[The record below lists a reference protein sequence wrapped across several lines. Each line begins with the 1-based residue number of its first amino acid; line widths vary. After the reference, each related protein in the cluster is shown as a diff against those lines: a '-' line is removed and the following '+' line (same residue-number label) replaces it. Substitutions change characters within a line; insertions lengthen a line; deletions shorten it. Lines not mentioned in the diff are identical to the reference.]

1 MKKEIEP
8 MQISPEHI
16 IEGLQEVFP
25 ECSAMTLEMETQL
38 GELPEWDSMAAVN
51 LQSFFLQQ
59 FEVEVPLELMAD
71 QTTVEELLA
80 FLKNP
85 VPDAATG

>member
-1 MKKEIEP
+1 
-8 MQISPEHI
+8 MQISSEHI

-25 ECSAMTLEMETQL
+25 ECGAMTLEMETQL
-38 GELPEWDSMAAVN
+38 GELPDWDSMAAVN

-59 FEVEVPLELMAD
+59 YEVEVPLELMAD

-80 FLKNP
+80 FLQNP
-85 VPDAATG
+85 VASEAAS